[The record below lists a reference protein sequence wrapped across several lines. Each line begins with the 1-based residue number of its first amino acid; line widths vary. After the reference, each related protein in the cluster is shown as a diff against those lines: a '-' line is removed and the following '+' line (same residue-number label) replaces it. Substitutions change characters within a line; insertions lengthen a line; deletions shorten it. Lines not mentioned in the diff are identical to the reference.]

1 MNNWYLSA
9 DKSKYSIKQL
19 NLMKELDK
27 NEIELN
33 RAKRKHYVLTAIIWG
48 KTQGR
53 HEYIKDE
60 ILYHKK
66 VQKP

>member
-33 RAKRKHYVLTAIIWG
+33 RAKRKNHVLISLIWNN
-48 KTQGR
+48 TEQN
-53 HEYIKDE
+53 E

>member
-1 MNNWYLSA
+1 MKLNNWYLSA

-33 RAKRKHYVLTAIIWG
+33 RAKRKNHVLISLIWNN
-48 KTQGR
+48 TQQN
-53 HEYIKDE
+53 E
-60 ILYHKK
+60 IL
-66 VQKP
+66 